1 MFNIALLGAGR
12 IGQVHAANIASHGA
26 TTLWSVV
33 DPNQEFATRL
43 ATQYQARQQSLDEA
57 MTDPN
62 VHAVL
67 IASATDTHADLIE
80 MAARHGKAIFCEKP
94 VHLDLA
100 RVRDCLKV
108 VKEYD
113 VPLFIGF
120 NRRFDP
126 QFRRVKTDAQAG
138 RIGKPESLLII
149 SRDPSPPPA
158 EYVRVSGGMFRDM
171 TIHDFDMARFIMGE
185 EPVSVY
191 AQGSNLVDPAI
202 GEAGDID
209 TAFIVLKYASG
220 AMATIVNSR
229 RSSYGYDQRLEL
241 HGSEGLL
248 CAGNILE
255 TRCSTTAN
263 RAAPARCRNTS
274 SCSATNPL
282 TPRNGNTLLRSCAAK
297 RCLTAAAMMVNVR
310 CTSRIK
316 RWSHCAASARSS
328 SKHNHPT
335 QRDIIMKKL
344 IVAALIAMTSGAAL
358 AENEQIVFSTPNLA
372 MPFEVHMQ
380 RTAVKAA
387 KEMGVKLQVLDGQGS
402 SPKQVADLENAITR
416 GAQGFIVS
424 PNDVNAVSSAVDEI
438 QDAKLP
444 VVTLDRSVDSQ
455 KKVPHF
461 GANNYKGGQAIGDFV
476 KTKFPDGAEIIL
488 LTGQPGSSSNIE
500 RTKGIRDS
508 LKAGGDKYKIVADQ
522 TGNWM
527 RSEGMR
533 IVESVLPSLPKRPQ
547 VILSAND
554 DMALGAIEALQSQ
567 GVKPGEILVTGF
579 DAVPEALARVRDG
592 WLAVTADQRPG
603 FAVQTAMS
611 QLVANVRE
619 KKAITGADYPP
630 TLITKENLQQAER
643 IGEAGN

>member
-1 MFNIALLGAGR
+1 
-12 IGQVHAANIASHGA
+12 
-26 TTLWSVV
+26 
-33 DPNQEFATRL
+33 
-43 ATQYQARQQSLDEA
+43 
-57 MTDPN
+57 
-62 VHAVL
+62 
-67 IASATDTHADLIE
+67 
-80 MAARHGKAIFCEKP
+80 
-94 VHLDLA
+94 
-100 RVRDCLKV
+100 
-108 VKEYD
+108 
-113 VPLFIGF
+113 
-120 NRRFDP
+120 
-126 QFRRVKTDAQAG
+126 
-138 RIGKPESLLII
+138 
-149 SRDPSPPPA
+149 
-158 EYVRVSGGMFRDM
+158 
-171 TIHDFDMARFIMGE
+171 
-185 EPVSVY
+185 
-191 AQGSNLVDPAI
+191 
-202 GEAGDID
+202 
-209 TAFIVLKYASG
+209 
-220 AMATIVNSR
+220 
-229 RSSYGYDQRLEL
+229 
-241 HGSEGLL
+241 
-248 CAGNILE
+248 
-255 TRCSTTAN
+255 
-263 RAAPARCRNTS
+263 
-274 SCSATNPL
+274 
-282 TPRNGNTLLRSCAAK
+282 
-297 RCLTAAAMMVNVR
+297 
-310 CTSRIK
+310 
-316 RWSHCAASARSS
+316 
-328 SKHNHPT
+328 
-335 QRDIIMKKL
+335 MKKL

-619 KKAITGADYPP
+619 KKAIAGADYPP